1 MTNKIKENI
10 IIFWGG
16 DWQSVYILQTP
27 LNGLI

>member
-10 IIFWGG
+10 IIFWE